1 MELQISMSNCYKCGK
16 DLPAGQVECEYG
28 CAVAEGLPDDSEQL
42 AAEAELAEE
51 LHFGAVAARMVA
63 GHLLRMGGN
72 AAKLVVERDGQ
83 RVLVFVKVL

>member
-1 MELQISMSNCYKCGK
+1 MSNCYKCGK
-16 DLPAGQVECEYG
+16 DLPDPQVECELG
-28 CAVAEGLPDDSEQL
+28 CGHAESLRDDSAQL
-42 AAEAELAEE
+42 AAEADLAEE
-51 LHFGAVAARMVA
+51 LHFGEVAARMVA